1 MANLKTYI
9 GEWMKGIA
17 RLKKEN
23 FDNNLI
29 DDIEYY
35 TRDLVKSILT
45 FSKTN
50 SQNLNFNEVLTQILS
65 EWFDSIILLKNSGYD
80 ADYITTVLEDIVDA
94 HFYSIN
100 DEDDYDEPLIN
111 IYNEEEDD
119 DDDYDDE
126 DEDDDDDDDFDPK
139 KFFPRKK

>member
-1 MANLKTYI
+1 MANFKTYI

-23 FDNNLI
+23 FDENLI
-29 DDIEYY
+29 DDVEYH

-45 FSKTN
+45 YSKTN

-65 EWFDSIILLKNSGYD
+65 EWFDSIVLLKNSGYD
-80 ADYITTVLEDIVDA
+80 SDYITTVLEDIVDA

-100 DEDDYDEPLIN
+100 DEDNFEDPFIN
-111 IYNEEEDD
+111 IYNDDEDD
-119 DDDYDDE
+119 ESDDYDD
-126 DEDDDDDDDFDPK
+126 DDDDDDDFDPK